1 MPITGIRCNRGRS
14 HLYRYQAP
22 SLAISEPRSDDVTSH
37 DGVGRKQGVLA
48 DWNDDRGFG
57 FITPAAGGSRVF
69 VHVSAFPR
77 GRRPVN
83 GCEITYTELRDERN
97 RARASEVKYLNAVSA
112 SREGVSGIP
121 LVLTVA
127 TLFFTLLA
135 GLHVLGELPVALLA
149 AYGLFSGVAFLMYGA
164 DKSAA
169 EQGTWRTSESTL
181 HTIALVGG
189 WPGALVARRVFRHKT
204 TKQPFRTIFWFTV
217 IANCAALAWFVY
229 EAPLTLP

>member
-1 MPITGIRCNRGRS
+1 MPSDHSVERQQGI
-14 HLYRYQAP
+14 
-22 SLAISEPRSDDVTSH
+22 
-37 DGVGRKQGVLA
+37 LA

-77 GRRPVN
+77 GQRPVT
-83 GCEITYTELRDERN
+83 GCEVTYAELRDERN
-97 RARASEVKYLNAVSA
+97 RARASEVRYLAAVPASRASA
-112 SREGVSGIP
+112 SGLP
-121 LVLTVA
+121 LALATA
-127 TLFFTLLA
+127 TLFFILLV
-135 GLHVLGELPVALLA
+135 GLLVLDELPVTLLA

-164 DKSAA
+164 DKAAA
-169 EQGTWRTSESTL
+169 EQGRWRTSESTL

-204 TKQPFRTIFWFTV
+204 TKQPFRTIFWVTV
-217 IANCAALAWFVY
+217 IANCVALAGVVY